1 MVHRGRIVSE
11 RYAPGFSTW
20 AQSDAPKRN
29 HSWRLMPAHH
39 GSVVP
44 INNCLRSIEKFRIEV
59 FTALCLTNDETQ
71 NL

>member
-1 MVHRGRIVSE
+1 
-11 RYAPGFSTW
+11 
-20 AQSDAPKRN
+20 
-29 HSWRLMPAHH
+29 MPAHH